1 MVGGKECMNKKIIV
15 ICLTILFFVSL
26 TACKKETTDSI
37 YQPLIKELKWGMG
50 ENQVIKLLDNR
61 NDMAYKQYDYDAND
75 DNQGNKNEVK
85 TFLSFIEFNSPIKKF
100 GYNARAILEFS
111 RAGYEGLAGEGLL
124 NCIILGYSDVTE
136 EELLAQLKIELGDD
150 YSENSMA
157 PGIKS
162 YIWKSETKM
171 KDIPQETFDTVCTYL
186 KYKSPNTSETILFPR
201 VDEPV
206 NHIVFRITKSEDRK
220 SLTVTYYSD
229 WEWLINYLNN
239 TSK

>member
-75 DNQGNKNEVK
+75 DNQGNKNEGK

-111 RAGYEGLAGEGLL
+111 RAGYEGLDGEGLL

>member
-75 DNQGNKNEVK
+75 DNQGNKNEGK

>member
-75 DNQGNKNEVK
+75 DNQGNKNEGK

-111 RAGYEGLAGEGLL
+111 RAGYDGLAGEGLL

>member
-1 MVGGKECMNKKIIV
+1 
-15 ICLTILFFVSL
+15 
-26 TACKKETTDSI
+26 
-37 YQPLIKELKWGMG
+37 
-50 ENQVIKLLDNR
+50 
-61 NDMAYKQYDYDAND
+61 
-75 DNQGNKNEVK
+75 
-85 TFLSFIEFNSPIKKF
+85 
-100 GYNARAILEFS
+100 
-111 RAGYEGLAGEGLL
+111 
-124 NCIILGYSDVTE
+124 
-136 EELLAQLKIELGDD
+136 
-150 YSENSMA
+150 MA

>member
-75 DNQGNKNEVK
+75 DNQGNKNEGK

-206 NHIVFRITKSEDRK
+206 NHIVFRISKSEDRK

>member
-15 ICLTILFFVSL
+15 ICLTILFLVSL

-50 ENQVIKLLDNR
+50 ENQVIKLLDNM
-61 NDMAYKQYDYDAND
+61 NDMDYKQYDYDAND
-75 DNQGNKNEVK
+75 DNQGNKNEGK

-100 GYNARAILEFS
+100 GYNARVILEFS
-111 RAGYEGLAGEGLL
+111 RAGYDGLAGEGLL
-124 NCIILGYSDVTE
+124 NCITLGYSDVTE
-136 EELLAQLKIELGDD
+136 EELLAQLKSELGDD

-206 NHIVFRITKSEDRK
+206 NHIVFRITKSEDRT